1 MARRPGAVLAVLV
14 CAAWCGVAAASESSG
29 GEGETDLRGKVSG
42 EGGDTGWDGGGG
54 GAGPRRVRHGPPGS
68 DRRLQQLRQVWHE
81 LPPAVHDRVAA
92 VIMKGLH
99 AGGPTGKRPEIEP
112 RWDGIAAC
120 WPQLSADAQQQVL
133 RVARVEHAPW
143 LGLLML
149 GLLFAAFF
157 AMTRYDVPLPLAM
170 SLVACAFLGLQPQH
184 AESIL
189 QEGFRHY
196 ANIVILFTAVAIPA
210 HMIERSQGF
219 RWAAA
224 WLGYQF
230 GRLRLTWPRL
240 ATPLLVL
247 VMLAATYVT
256 AGLMHN
262 VTSILIMTPII
273 IRLCDS
279 YGVPSRWILSAALIA
294 SNLGGFST
302 RWGDTPNIIES
313 ATWGLSASDFMRE
326 VVPANLIVLVV
337 LSAVATWLT
346 QRTLARRGASSS
358 ATLAGGPNTL
368 QIATG
373 AAGWKEEQQRI
384 DVDRR
389 LLLAGLVA
397 LAAFIV
403 LHVVYDE
410 QKIMIGS
417 LTILAAVLC
426 ERSPERLETLKSLG
440 YEVYLAFAAIFVL
453 AGCVEHSWIGYML
466 REQIVATEAAP
477 WAIAV
482 TGYLGTMFTEAA
494 SWATAASGQI
504 YGLAESQGLAAAQS
518 HSAAWALG
526 GGICAGSS
534 SIITAA
540 SAGIILCEES
550 SRFRDEKHTINF
562 RRYLPFGLSFSL
574 FMLVFY
580 GVYFT
585 LVRY

>member
-1 MARRPGAVLAVLV
+1 MRRFAAIALAALACAV
-14 CAAWCGVAAASESSG
+14 WGGSAAAYEATAGRLEGTGATVGSEGKESNPHGSAAAG
-29 GEGETDLRGKVSG
+29 GV
-42 EGGDTGWDGGGG
+42 
-54 GAGPRRVRHGPPGS
+54 RRLSAES
-68 DRRLQQLRQVWHE
+68 DRRLQQLKQVWHE
-81 LPPAVHDRVAA
+81 LPPAVHERVAA
-92 VIMKGLH
+92 VMVKGLH
-99 AGGPTGKRPEIEP
+99 GGGPAGKRPEIEP

-120 WPQLSADAQQQVL
+120 WPRLSAEVQQEVL
-133 RVARVEHAPW
+133 RVARVEHSPW
-143 LGLLML
+143 VGLLML

-210 HMIERSQGF
+210 HIIERSQGF

-224 WLGYQF
+224 WLGFQF
-230 GRLRLTWPRL
+230 GRLRLSWPRV

-247 VMLAATYVT
+247 VMLTATYVT

-313 ATWGLSASDFMRE
+313 ATWGLSAADFMRE
-326 VVPANLIVLVV
+326 VVPANLLVLLV
-337 LSAVATWLT
+337 LAGAATWLT
-346 QRTLARRGASSS
+346 QRTLSRRLASGS
-358 ATLAGGPNTL
+358 ATLAGSPNTL

-389 LLLAGLVA
+389 LLLAGLAV

-410 QKIMIGS
+410 RKIMIGA
-417 LTILAAVLC
+417 LAILAAVLC

-453 AGCVEHSWIGYML
+453 AGCVEYSWIGSML
-466 REQIVATEAAP
+466 RKQIVATQAAP
-477 WAIAV
+477 WAIAI

-504 YGLAESQGLAAAQS
+504 YGLAQTQGLEAAQS

-550 SRFRDEKHTINF
+550 GRFKDDKHRITF

-585 LVRY
+585 LFRY